1 MKLLLKFLTFGV
13 FATSVQAESDYS
25 ISFANYLS
33 GTSFDSPNSFDA
45 GDWYDGLD
53 GLVYSDVIPDSEF
66 DVGAILVATSV
77 YTPHTESLNG
87 NNGGDDAF
95 INMKRDNS
103 VDFSFT
109 LYDTAT
115 GNIVDTDFFGED
127 FKYSLVFYD
136 LDGSPTGGL
145 EQITSYDHSSWQK
158 LETSIIDVVEDGNTA
173 TATTN
178 GSNNNVP
185 NAYAETTNLTEEQQS
200 AAIVFDYENKGSI
213 DLTYTIVGG
222 ATNNQ
227 RNLFIDA
234 DDFTV
239 FTLPTETSTVPE
251 PSSALLIGM
260 SSLFLISRR
269 KR

>member
-45 GDWYDGLD
+45 GDWYDGLN

-66 DVGAILVATSV
+66 NVGAILAATSV
-77 YTPHTESLNG
+77 YSPLNASING
-87 NNGGDDAF
+87 NNNGDDAV
-95 INMKRDNS
+95 INMRRDRS
-103 VDFSFT
+103 VDFTFT

-115 GNIVDTDFFGED
+115 GNMVDTDFFGDD
-127 FKYSLVFYD
+127 FEYSLVFYD
-136 LDGSPTGGL
+136 LDGTTSGGL
-145 EQITSYDHSSWQK
+145 EQITSYDHSGWQK
-158 LETSIIDVVEDGNTA
+158 LEASIIDVEEDGNVA

-178 GSNNNVP
+178 GSNNNIP
-185 NAYAETTNLTEEQQS
+185 NAFSATTDLTEEQQT
-200 AAIVFDYENKGSI
+200 AAIVFDYKNKGTV

-222 ATNNQ
+222 DSNVQ
-227 RNLFIDA
+227 RNLSIDA
-234 DDFTV
+234 NDFKV

-260 SSLFLISRR
+260 SSLLLISRR